1 MFSILEANGKG
12 WLLATGWQ
20 GSVVGLSF
28 LAGTIIQGLITLNNP
43 SYNPQPWHGTLLVIA
58 VVAFAIIF
66 NTSLAKKLPLVEG
79 IILLIH
85 VVGVF
90 AIVIPLLVLAPRNDS
105 RTALLHFN
113 NGGNWPTMGVAFM
126 VGLLTSLGSMLGFDC
141 SVHMCRPLPNMLE
154 FTRRSNSYYSGRN

>member
-1 MFSILEANGKG
+1 MFSNFEANGKG

-43 SYNPQPWHGTLLVIA
+43 NYSPQPWHGTLLVIA

-141 SVHMCRPLPNMLE
+141 SVHMCRSLLNLLQYA
-154 FTRRSNSYYSGRN
+154 RRSNSRCSRRN